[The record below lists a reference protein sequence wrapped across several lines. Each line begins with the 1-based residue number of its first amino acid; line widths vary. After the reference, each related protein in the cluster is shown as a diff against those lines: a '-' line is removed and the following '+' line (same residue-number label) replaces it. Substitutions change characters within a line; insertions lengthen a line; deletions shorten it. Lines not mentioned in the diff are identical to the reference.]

1 MQTGVKRKFCLT
13 LSLKYQRLKSKTIQY
28 NSCKNIVKSTRR
40 LKIHQRGSKTN
51 LLDDKNKLL
60 DEVAESNNIVTRTT
74 KKKTNEISKAQSEEY
89 VNTINEVCK
98 HMVFW
103 K

>member
-1 MQTGVKRKFCLT
+1 M
-13 LSLKYQRLKSKTIQY
+13 
-28 NSCKNIVKSTRR
+28 KSTRR

-60 DEVAESNNIVTRTT
+60 EEVAKQQT
-74 KKKTNEISKAQSEEY
+74 KKTNEISKAQSEEY
-89 VNTINEVCK
+89 VNTVNEVCK

>member
-1 MQTGVKRKFCLT
+1 M
-13 LSLKYQRLKSKTIQY
+13 
-28 NSCKNIVKSTRR
+28 
-40 LKIHQRGSKTN
+40 HQRGSKTN

-60 DEVAESNNIVTRTT
+60 DEVAESNNIVTRAT
-74 KKKTNEISKAQSEEY
+74 KKKTNEISKAQS

-98 HMVFW
+98 HMVLW